1 MALIIHGMPVVK
13 KFNMCFDVTVVF
25 FSVPECQLTEN
36 DCALQI
42 LHKAKS
48 TSSVSSG
55 TRLVSATS
63 DSDYKFTSASIPSA
77 RNMVSIHHYS

>member
-1 MALIIHGMPVVK
+1 MPVVK
-13 KFNMCFDVTVVF
+13 EFNMCFDVTMGI
-25 FSVPECQLTEN
+25 FSVPECQLTES

-42 LHKAKS
+42 LHKAKP

-55 TRLVSATS
+55 TGFVSAAS

-77 RNMVSIHHYS
+77 RNMVSIHHHP